1 MYVICT
7 KIRIYWAYTKCYF
20 LLYLWN
26 MNKWWKNALAVSGAF
41 IVYKFYKLYEL
52 GESVVYEPYKYR
64 LQYSGGN
71 TPNLVVTMK
80 LFNPTSTAVNMRSV
94 FGEISVD
101 GNVLSSYDSG
111 AFTIKPGTQYFD
123 LVFSIQT
130 PAAKQYFNSFFAN
143 SNRPLK
149 VVVKKRLPFFT
160 TTDEY
165 LINVKSLIFDS
176 LTE

>member
-1 MYVICT
+1 
-7 KIRIYWAYTKCYF
+7 
-20 LLYLWN
+20 
-26 MNKWWKNALAVSGAF
+26 
-41 IVYKFYKLYEL
+41 
-52 GESVVYEPYKYR
+52 
-64 LQYSGGN
+64 
-71 TPNLVVTMK
+71 MK